1 MLFVLIFTE
10 TTVLIKKMRRR
21 PIKLVVQGTNKAFVL
36 IFTETRVLI
45 KKMRGRPIKLVVQ
58 ETNKAFVLIFTES
71 TMLTSLAEGFMA
83 TLTVFF
89 KQVAW
94 EPPLELYS
102 SKNERIMVM
111 KVYGVVL
118 IGRLLQ
124 RNTAHFNCGWC

>member
-1 MLFVLIFTE
+1 
-10 TTVLIKKMRRR
+10 MRRWT
-21 PIKLVVQGTNKAFVL
+21 IKLVEQEKNKAFVL
-36 IFTETRVLI
+36 IFTETAVII

-58 ETNKAFVLIFTES
+58 ETNKAHGCIFTES

-118 IGRLLQ
+118 IARLLQ
-124 RNTAHFNCGWC
+124 RNTAHSNCCWWCMGSD

>member
-1 MLFVLIFTE
+1 MFCKKTKKAFVLIFTE
-10 TTVLIKKMRRR
+10 TTVLIKKMR
-21 PIKLVVQGTNKAFVL
+21 
-36 IFTETRVLI
+36 
-45 KKMRGRPIKLVVQ
+45 GRPIKLVAQ
-58 ETNKAFVLIFTES
+58 ETNKAHGCIFTES

-118 IGRLLQ
+118 IARLLQ
-124 RNTAHFNCGWC
+124 RNTAHSNCCWWCMGSD

>member
-1 MLFVLIFTE
+1 M
-10 TTVLIKKMRRR
+10 LIKNRRR
-21 PIKLVVQGTNKAFVL
+21 RTIKLVVQGTNKAH
-36 IFTETRVLI
+36 
-45 KKMRGRPIKLVVQ
+45 GC
-58 ETNKAFVLIFTES
+58 IFTES

-118 IGRLLQ
+118 IARPLQ
-124 RNTAHFNCGWC
+124 RNTAHFNCCWWCMGSD